1 MLDYILFSSQGALYL
16 QSLHTWE
23 GFGATRKVP
32 GDTSQFLA
40 QPLEFNQ
47 QFIGGCLGLRNVYR
61 RDLRSCGQTPLDIQQ
76 IQQISL
82 PFIAVDDS
90 ENPAWYNIRFFMTS
104 LYISIGL
111 SGFFEPSFCLLQLVG
126 KNKICRT
133 LWKAAQ
139 GNCASQTWALCS
151 KQQYLHLQND

>member
-1 MLDYILFSSQGALYL
+1 
-16 QSLHTWE
+16 
-23 GFGATRKVP
+23 V
-32 GDTSQFLA
+32 
-40 QPLEFNQ
+40 
-47 QFIGGCLGLRNVYR
+47 LRNVDR

-82 PFIAVDDS
+82 PFIAVADS
-90 ENPAWYNIRFFMTS
+90 ENPALYNIRFFMTS

-139 GNCASQTWALCS
+139 GNCVSQTWALCS